1 MQGKIVCLGDSLTY
15 GFPYG
20 PEVSWVAYAS
30 RICGLSLSNAGVN
43 GNTMEDMAAR
53 FDRDVLA
60 KKPAAVVILGGSND
74 AFWGERFCLK
84 TVSCLEQMVTS
95 AVANKILPV
104 IGIPMPIDDNMAGPV
119 LERLTME
126 YHRISSE
133 LMLPVL
139 DFQNTLF
146 GRGYGKD
153 QE

>member
-20 PEVSWVAYAS
+20 PGVSWVAYVS

-60 KKPAAVVILGGSND
+60 KKPATVVILGGSND

-84 TVSCLEQMVTS
+84 TISYLEQMV
-95 AVANKILPV
+95 A
-104 IGIPMPIDDNMAGPV
+104 
-119 LERLTME
+119 R
-126 YHRISSE
+126 
-133 LMLPVL
+133 
-139 DFQNTLF
+139 
-146 GRGYGKD
+146 GRR
-153 QE
+153 